1 MDKKKS
7 IFSVV
12 TAALVVLAL
21 AAMLILPG
29 MSCAPV
35 EDTKSLNDTVN
46 AQNENDLSNQTGN
59 APEETDREHACT
71 SCGTATG
78 GGIICVAALASV
90 GFLAYSKLKNKD

>member
-1 MDKKKS
+1 MDKKR
-7 IFSVV
+7 SVSGV
-12 TAALVVLAL
+12 ITAALVVLAL

-35 EDTKSLNDTVN
+35 EDAKSLNDTVN

-78 GGIICVAALASV
+78 GGIICAAALAGV